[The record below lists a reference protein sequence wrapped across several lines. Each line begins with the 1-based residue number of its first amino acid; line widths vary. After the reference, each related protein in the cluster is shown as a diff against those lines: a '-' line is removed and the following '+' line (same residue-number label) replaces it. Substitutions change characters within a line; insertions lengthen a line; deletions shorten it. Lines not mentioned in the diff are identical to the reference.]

1 MGAAVL
7 RGRRGRALAA
17 LFILAVSMDTYA
29 PLQGAAAMGRVSPS
43 AGACVRPI
51 SSPWSGR
58 IDEATGKGALQLRGG
73 GDNIGATDDG
83 SMQLPML
90 RNLLDWSTALT
101 NSSGDGAT
109 TQLHRTRLCLRR
121 SPQWPKATQRTAG
134 GISSTCLPR
143 SYPPSGP
150 IAGAAPKEPLDPEK
164 IKWLNAAFKVRL
176 RGPPPP
182 LRRAPPVPAR
192 GEHRDG
198 VRAPG
203 HIGR

>member
-73 GDNIGATDDG
+73 VIILGLQTTAPCSSRCFATC
-83 SMQLPML
+83 
-90 RNLLDWSTALT
+90 LT
-101 NSSGDGAT
+101 G
-109 TQLHRTRLCLRR
+109 LRR
-121 SPQWPKATQRTAG
+121 LPTRQATVRPPSSIAPDCACG
-134 GISSTCLPR
+134 G
-143 SYPPSGP
+143 PPSGRKP
-150 IAGAAPKEPLDPEK
+150 RKEQL
-164 IKWLNAAFKVRL
+164 AAFPPLVCPVLIRPAGRSQARRPRSLWTPRKSSGSTQPSRCACE
-176 RGPPPP
+176 PPPP